1 MKIVDH
7 LALTPLFQGLDS
19 DHLAEVVMILT
30 DQTVKRGEIIFSEG
44 DPGVGFYVVVTG
56 KVKIFKLSPDGKEQI
71 LHIFENREPFA
82 EAAIFA
88 GTSYPAHAMAMSNSR
103 LFFFSRAS
111 FLNLI
116 RTKPNLAMNM
126 MAALSLRLKKF
137 ANMIEALSLKEVPSR
152 LATHLL
158 LLSEQQN
165 YTSEIQLNLTK
176 THLASLLGTIP
187 ETLSRI
193 LAKMAHQG
201 LIESKGPNIKI
212 LDFDALEDLAAGEQR
227 L

>member
-1 MKIVDH
+1 MRIVDH
-7 LALTPLFQGLDS
+7 LALTPLFQGLGP
-19 DHLAEVVMILT
+19 DHLAEVAMILT
-30 DQTVKRGEIIFSEG
+30 DHTVRRGEVIFSEG

-88 GTSYPAHAMAMSNSR
+88 GTPYPAHAVAMCKSR

-111 FLNLI
+111 FLELI
-116 RTKPNLAMNM
+116 RMKPDLAMNM
-126 MAALSLRLKKF
+126 MAALSMRLKKF
-137 ANMIEALSLKEVPSR
+137 ANMIEALSLKEVPGR

-165 YTSEIQLNLTK
+165 YTAEIQLNLAK
-176 THLASLLGTIP
+176 NHLASLLGTIP

-193 LAKMAHQG
+193 LSKMARKG
-201 LIESKGPNIKI
+201 LIESIGPKVKI
-212 LDFDALEDLAAGEQR
+212 LNFDALQDLAAGEQR